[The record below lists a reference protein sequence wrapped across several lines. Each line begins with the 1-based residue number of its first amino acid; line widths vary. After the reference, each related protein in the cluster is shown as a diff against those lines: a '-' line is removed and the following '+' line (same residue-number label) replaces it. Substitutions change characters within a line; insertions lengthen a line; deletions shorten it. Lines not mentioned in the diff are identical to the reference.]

1 VREILTEARR
11 MEYPENIKQSIELVN
26 KTREKRLTQII
37 NRLHI
42 DEAEKVLNDY
52 HPDFRPE
59 ATRKINIGPNKGEEM
74 INEVVDLLEAFPL
87 IEPSQVDL
95 SDIEYD
101 VDVLIIG
108 GGGAG
113 CVASLWASYS
123 GISSDN
129 ILIAQKLRLGD
140 SNSIMATG
148 AIQIAVAPNDSP
160 ARHFLDTMGG
170 GLFANKPE
178 LVKALVH
185 DAPFIMKW
193 REELGVVGT
202 KTAEGEFILTK
213 TGGCSRDR
221 VTTPQ
226 EYTGKEMMRILSD
239 EVQNTGINISEFT
252 PAIELLKDEKAH
264 VTGAV
269 LLDMETGEY
278 KVVRAK
284 STIITTGGFGRLHM
298 QGFPTT
304 NHYGATA
311 DGIIIAYRAGAK
323 LRDMDSCQYHPSGSI
338 YPSQIYGR
346 LATEKFRSVGAQPV
360 NKHGEL
366 FVHPLEPRNIESS
379 MFIKEIVENQNGVKT
394 PSGLQG
400 IWIDIPIL
408 ELIHGEGYIS
418 KHFGAEYRTF
428 KKYDIDISKEPILV
442 YPTIH
447 FQNGGIDINKNTETS
462 IPGLFAAGEVTG
474 GVHGKNRL
482 GGNALTEYLV
492 FGRRAGISA
501 AKYSKKNE
509 STSLS
514 LDHVVKYIRSIKEIT
529 KGRKAPILLPE
540 YRNNKVLSKK
550 IFF

>member
-1 VREILTEARR
+1 
-11 MEYPENIKQSIELVN
+11 MEYPENIKSSIELVN
-26 KTREKRLTQII
+26 KTRGKRLNQTI

-42 DEAEKVLNDY
+42 DDAEKVLKKY
-52 HPDFRPE
+52 HPDFRSD
-59 ATRKINIGPNKGEEM
+59 ATRPIKIGPNIGEEI
-74 INEVVDLLEAFPL
+74 INEVANLLEAYPL
-87 IEPSQVDL
+87 IEPSLIDL

-101 VDVLIIG
+101 VDVLVIG

-123 GISSDN
+123 GIDPNN

-148 AIQIAVAPNDSP
+148 AIQIAVKPTDSP
-160 ARHFLDTMGG
+160 TIHFLDTMGG

-185 DAPFIMKW
+185 DAPLIMKW
-193 REELGVVGT
+193 REELGVMGT
-202 KTAEGEFILTK
+202 KTDDGEFILTK

-221 VTTPQ
+221 VTTPR

-239 EVQNTGINISEFT
+239 EVQNTGIKISEFT
-252 PAIELLKDEKAH
+252 PAIELIKDEKSNVA
-264 VTGAV
+264 GAV
-269 LLDMETGEY
+269 LLDMETGGY
-278 KVVRAK
+278 KIVKAK

-338 YPSQIYGR
+338 YPSQMYGR

-366 FVHPLEPRNIESS
+366 FVHPLEPRNIEAS

-394 PSGLQG
+394 PNGLQG

-408 ELIHGEGYIS
+408 ELLHGKGYIS
-418 KHFGAEYRTF
+418 KQFGAEYRIF
-428 KKYDIDISKEPILV
+428 KKYDIDISEEPILV

-447 FQNGGIDINKNTETS
+447 FQNGGIDINQNTETS

-482 GGNALTEYLV
+482 GGNALTEYMV
-492 FGRRAGISA
+492 FGRRAGINA
-501 AKYSKKNE
+501 ARRAKKHM
-509 STSLS
+509 SLS
-514 LDHVVKYIRSIKEIT
+514 LSLEHVVKYQKEVKEIS
-529 KGRKAPILLPE
+529 KKRKAPILLPE
-540 YRNNKVLSKK
+540 YRNEDFLSRK
-550 IFF
+550 IIF